1 MKTSI
6 IESEGYVALVDQDSS
21 TEPSKRNVLAA
32 MTNCEGH
39 DLWQLTDVRLAT
51 HRKPSPFFG
60 ALLADDMHATITPQS
75 PEEAAFFRSRLREF
89 VEDQDGTLHW
99 CTFDGIVRSDSPHAK
114 PSWIKFDQAG
124 FFSREEGLSRLQEMQ
139 AYWEQF
145 RGDPSTVK
153 VENPS
158 RQPSASLLSG
168 EWFAVNMAP
177 ADELSAGPSF

>member
-32 MTNCEGH
+32 MTICEGY

-60 ALLADDMHATITPQS
+60 ALLADDLHATITPCS

-99 CTFDGIVRSDSPHAK
+99 CTFDGIVRSDSPSAK

-124 FFSREEGLSRLQEMQ
+124 FFTREEGLSRLQEMQ

-145 RGDPSTVK
+145 RGDPSTAK
-153 VENPS
+153 IENPS

-168 EWFAVNMAP
+168 EWFALNMAP
-177 ADELSAGPSF
+177 ADEFSAGPSF